1 MQYDKIRSLVVNFFG
16 IFSFDSRTVN
26 WTVQLRSHLWVLQA
40 GVVGQN
46 IETEP
51 DSTRLAFWGAHPDV
65 TGRNFSFGHKSTKCK
80 YFLNLTSDWLT
91 SVSQLH
97 VNFSLNCAAF
107 ACLLQPA
114 RAFEYSIDSLY
125 KYIVYLIGGR
135 KYQNW
140 YCTCVGTKSWTAP
153 FPVRNP
159 GCQLCSVLHC
169 CISCATNAHPL
180 RPQ

>member
-1 MQYDKIRSLVVNFFG
+1 MG
-16 IFSFDSRTVN
+16 IFCADARNVN

-91 SVSQLH
+91 SVSQLLTPPYNKD
-97 VNFSLNCAAF
+97 VENS
-107 ACLLQPA
+107 
-114 RAFEYSIDSLY
+114 
-125 KYIVYLIGGR
+125 
-135 KYQNW
+135 
-140 YCTCVGTKSWTAP
+140 
-153 FPVRNP
+153 
-159 GCQLCSVLHC
+159 
-169 CISCATNAHPL
+169 
-180 RPQ
+180 